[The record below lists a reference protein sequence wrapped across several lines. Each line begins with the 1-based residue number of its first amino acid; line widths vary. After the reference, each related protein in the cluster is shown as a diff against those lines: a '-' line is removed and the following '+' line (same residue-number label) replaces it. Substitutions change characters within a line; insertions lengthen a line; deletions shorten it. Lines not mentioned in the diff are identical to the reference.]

1 MTSPCL
7 GRTLRGDLREAGC
20 HLASP
25 FSVMGFPSL
34 VMGVQ
39 CTPLRCNHV
48 NDTYQV
54 VNDHSL
60 AWTLSIDVPLLC
72 AIALAVGGARSHHY
86 WGSFYDDVACS
97 PSLAPTWNPLLGQR
111 VGEASHPGPRTPPN
125 FCMNI
130 TVANITKLRKHKQAA
145 ISLWEEKQGILCL
158 TETSADQRTE
168 RIMTKQVRQAGIA
181 G

>member
-1 MTSPCL
+1 MCCDFAWGMTSPCL
-7 GRTLRGDLREAGC
+7 GRTLRIDLREAGC

-60 AWTLSIDVPLLC
+60 AWILSIDVPLLC
-72 AIALAVGGARSHHY
+72 AIARTITS
-86 WGSFYDDVACS
+86 
-97 PSLAPTWNPLLGQR
+97 LLGL
-111 VGEASHPGPRTPPN
+111 
-125 FCMNI
+125 F
-130 TVANITKLRKHKQAA
+130 L
-145 ISLWEEKQGILCL
+145 
-158 TETSADQRTE
+158 
-168 RIMTKQVRQAGIA
+168 
-181 G
+181 